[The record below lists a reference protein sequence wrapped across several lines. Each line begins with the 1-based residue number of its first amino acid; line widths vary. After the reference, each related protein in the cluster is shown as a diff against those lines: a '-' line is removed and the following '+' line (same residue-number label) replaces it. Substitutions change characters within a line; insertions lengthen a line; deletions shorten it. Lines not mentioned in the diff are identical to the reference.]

1 MHRIIA
7 PLTAAV
13 AGTLLA
19 AGIVTATEAHAA
31 PVKRLAPCVFEDGSG
46 GALPCL
52 WDASKRGNHKGR
64 SYWFDRQGHQHF
76 IR

>member
-1 MHRIIA
+1 MHKII
-7 PLTAAV
+7 TRAAV
-13 AGTLLA
+13 AVTVALALGAGTA
-19 AGIVTATEAHAA
+19 EAA
-31 PVKRLAPCVFEDGSG
+31 PVKRLTPCVFEDGSG

-52 WDASKRGNHKGR
+52 WDAAKRGNHKGR